1 MTNIKRI
8 STTCLQCN
16 RALYVEDGPICLVCA
31 PAKDPT
37 DARTS
42 YKDVRIKIT
51 DIQPDGTPRAE
62 MYVMSLDRWLE
73 SKARRKQIA
82 PKATINA
89 QTLNVVAGLDSILY
103 TQVQSISDRRGKA
116 MAKPKAPEI
125 VTLPKRRAFHLA

>member
-62 MYVMSLDRWLE
+62 MYVWSLDPLVG
-73 SKARRKQIA
+73 KQSTKETDRTKGDYQR
-82 PKATINA
+82 P
-89 QTLNVVAGLDSILY
+89 D
-103 TQVQSISDRRGKA
+103 TQCCGRFG
-116 MAKPKAPEI
+116 
-125 VTLPKRRAFHLA
+125 